1 MASHYHL
8 RTALGQ
14 SANLGA
20 LYDARKDRFLGQSIF
35 SEGIPG
41 DALEITN
48 NMSTKWE
55 FTKNDSLEER
65 LSKLGLSGELGVS
78 YLTDLVSVSGSGKY
92 LALSPTISRILQ
104 ASAICTTLTKHQR
117 LSLDSEE
124 LRGVIDADAFQSDE
138 ATHVICGVQWGA
150 RSIVTVRSKGDTT
163 ETTESVGEASPSVV
177 ALENILATFSD
188 AHSGRP
194 PAAAGELTDSAAA
207 FEFNLNLDVPA
218 GGALPTNHD
227 EVCQYIHKLPEAL
240 KKVAAGKGKAL
251 FYELVPIQEVTKLLE
266 LEAAANTI
274 YEPLNEE
281 SLKQV
286 RGHFEAF
293 EKAQQSL
300 RDYLDK
306 LLSHSFCVPTKHV
319 QLAQDQIKVAEEA
332 RSALKERLSPRIQRV
347 RGGDGSPSDIDDAIS
362 RFAESV
368 QSPARLISITS
379 LYSDKMSFADQA
391 KLQGARYLP
400 DDPEQF
406 MPMVQD
412 DSARAYVLHFS
423 AAAMKSP
430 DWQANS
436 DKLFGL
442 LHDLDAKGHVIIIDH
457 DLGEQQ
463 RLVEKPYI
471 ELWEEGHV
479 SIADFVG
486 DAEELSDKSLLKCRN
501 EDLIDSSLPTV
512 ALSKR
517 MNVMLICPSKTC
529 TSKEQV
535 SWTCPVCKDT
545 VYFYPKDS
553 KLYCGCGGYKY
564 TDAVFNCQNTT
575 HGPEFIAAQSNSAL
589 FASLQGCKPTAQYN
603 ILILGETGVGK
614 STFINSF
621 INYIMY
627 DSLDEAMRAPDL
639 KYAIPCSF
647 SYEELVG
654 REYERHTVRVG
665 KESDV
670 EKESKGGISATQN
683 TVTYEFIVDGK
694 IIRLID
700 TPGIGDTRGIDQD
713 QKNVKDILET
723 LESVDKLNT
732 ILFLMKPNSARL
744 TATFDFCLTELL
756 SHLHKDTNKNI
767 VFGFTNSRSTN
778 YMLGDTR
785 EPLEALLKKR
795 NTNIQLGLSTL
806 YFFDSES
813 FRYLAAYKQLAKEM
827 PGKDSFVAS
836 WEKSSEEAR
845 RLVERTFVLPT
856 HEVKMTLSLNRTRA
870 FITGMTK
877 PMLEFSK
884 NLQDNE
890 KKFAAKLVEI
900 DAFKADNTK
909 LSQNLT
915 ITKSALEKRVL
926 SQPRTVCGDFRCLE
940 LKDDPDDP
948 TSGKKF
954 TVYKT
959 VCHDSCYVVA
969 PQEIQG
975 YPALAECIAFN
986 FKGTDCTKCGHAWKL
1001 HLHISY
1007 ELVSKQVQIEN
1018 AAAIEK
1024 MLKNNDQK
1032 AAAELLKTT
1041 LEDEV
1046 KQLRAEDA
1054 QIKQALAKFG
1064 VYLNK
1069 SAMVA
1074 FNDTTIAYL
1083 DYMIQQA
1090 KNASAVVN
1098 QVEYEDL
1105 KKAYESQKNQIEAAI
1120 KAGGSVAP
1128 DEKEIDQIIKNLQS
1142 LPRSKNA
1149 LASILPEGT
1158 VNPTEH
1164 RSVTVDLKPKRPAP
1178 RSKAGSSGGWFPSF
1192 SFGRQK

>member
-627 DSLDEAMRAPDL
+627 DSLDEAML
-639 KYAIPCSF
+639 
-647 SYEELVG
+647 
-654 REYERHTVRVG
+654 RVG

-890 KKFAAKLVEI
+890 KKFAAKL
-900 DAFKADNTK
+900 
-909 LSQNLT
+909 
-915 ITKSALEKRVL
+915 
-926 SQPRTVCGDFRCLE
+926 
-940 LKDDPDDP
+940 
-948 TSGKKF
+948 
-954 TVYKT
+954 
-959 VCHDSCYVVA
+959 
-969 PQEIQG
+969 
-975 YPALAECIAFN
+975 
-986 FKGTDCTKCGHAWKL
+986 
-1001 HLHISY
+1001 
-1007 ELVSKQVQIEN
+1007 
-1018 AAAIEK
+1018 
-1024 MLKNNDQK
+1024 
-1032 AAAELLKTT
+1032 
-1041 LEDEV
+1041 
-1046 KQLRAEDA
+1046 LRAEDA